1 MKNIQDIPTVVEYNH
16 ILGIET
22 PHPLVNVI
30 DLSQARPMRHALHNF
45 GFYAIFLKD
54 VKCGDMHYGRQYY
67 DYQEGTL
74 VCLAPGQIAGCE
86 DNGEVFQPKG
96 YALVFHPDLIR
107 GTSLGRNIKNY
118 SFFSYESNEALHLSD
133 NERTLVLECLH
144 NISHELHHAIDRHS
158 KTLIASNIELLLNY
172 CVRFY
177 DRQFITRENVNK
189 DILTEFEDLIH
200 RYFTSDLPQQKGL
213 LSVAYCADQL
223 HLSANY
229 FGDLVKKET
238 GKTPL
243 EHIRLHLMDIA
254 KERILNPKHSISE
267 IAYDLGFQYPQHFTR
282 LFKKMV
288 GTTPNEY
295 RTNVMYKQ
303 H

>member
-1 MKNIQDIPTVVEYNH
+1 MKDILEIPSVVKYNEL
-16 ILGIET
+16 LGVET

-30 DLSQARPMRHALHNF
+30 DLSKAKPMRHFLYNF

-54 VKCGDMHYGRQYY
+54 VKCGDMRYGRQYY

-74 VCLAPGQIAGCE
+74 VCLAPGQIMGIE

-107 GTSLGRNIKNY
+107 RTSLGHNIKRY
-118 SFFSYESNEALHLSD
+118 SFFSYEANEALHLSES
-133 NERTLVLECLH
+133 ERTLVVECLH
-144 NISHELHHAIDRHS
+144 NISNELHHSIDSHS
-158 KTLIASNIELLLNY
+158 KTLITSNIELLLNY

-189 DILTEFEDLIH
+189 DILSKFEQLIDN
-200 RYFTSDLPQQKGL
+200 YFTSDLPLRHGL
-213 LSVAYCADQL
+213 LSVGYCAEQL

-229 FGDLVKKET
+229 FGDLIKKET

-243 EHIRLHLMDIA
+243 EHIRLSLMNIA
-254 KERILNPKHSISE
+254 KERVLNPSHSISE
-267 IAYDLGFQYPQHFTR
+267 IAYSLGFQYPQHFTR

-288 GTTPNEY
+288 GCTPNEY
-295 RTNVMYKQ
+295 RTAV
-303 H
+303 